1 MKCKY
6 KLNELDCA
14 ACANKIETKLNKD
27 KNIENAVVNY
37 SKLTIS
43 LETNLTNNVKE
54 YVEKIVKEVEPDVKL
69 YNPED
74 VSLDIKKTTKK
85 EIIRLLG
92 GSTIALIGTFLL
104 TGPFSQILI
113 ILGFIILLYR
123 VALTALK
130 LLKNSHTINEN
141 FLLTIS
147 CIGAYLT
154 GNITEGLMVII
165 LYEIGKILEG
175 IAVNNTRQSISDLMD
190 IKPEYANL
198 KEKKSY
204 KKVSPEEVKINDII
218 IIKQGEKVP
227 LDGIVIKGEAKL
239 NTSALTGE
247 SKLKNVK
254 TNDEVLS
261 GSINHRG
268 LIELKVTNNYND
280 STVSKILELVE
291 TATDRKAKTETFV
304 SKASRI
310 YTPTVLILSI
320 LTFILLPMILNIS
333 YNTSLYRALVF
344 LVVSCPCAIAISVP
358 LSYFTGIGKSSKEGI
373 LIKGSDYLDALS
385 NITKII
391 FDKTGTITTGSFTD
405 YTLTI
410 IDNNY
415 DKDTIISYYVSGE
428 TLSNHPIAKSI
439 IKIFG
444 KTKPNHNIN
453 SFKEVAGKGI
463 TYKLNK
469 DTIKIGTPS
478 FCNSK
483 ENGNEIYLSINDKV
497 IAKLDLIDGLKKD
510 SAQAIK
516 ELKKLGIITK
526 IFTGDSKEIAA
537 TIGKKINVD
546 EIKSELLPTDKY
558 TLLEKE
564 IKDNKEGKTA
574 FVGDGIND
582 APSLAR
588 ADIGISMGGIGSAS
602 AIESSD
608 IVIMTDELTKI
619 AKGIKISK
627 FTNKIIKQNLI
638 FAISVKIIVLLL
650 SALGLT
656 NMIAAVFADTG
667 LTLLTILNTGRISK
681 YNPKR

>member
-14 ACANKIETKLNKD
+14 ACANKIEKKLNKD

-104 TGPFSQILI
+104 TGLSSQILI

-320 LTFILLPMILNIS
+320 LTFILLPTILNIS

-410 IDNNY
+410 IDTSY
-415 DKDTIISYYVSGE
+415 DKDIIISYYVSGE

-444 KTKPNHNIN
+444 ETKPNHNIN
-453 SFKEVAGKGI
+453 SFKEVTGKGI

-497 IAKLDLIDGLKKD
+497 IAKLDLLDGLKED
-510 SAQAIK
+510 SEQAIK

-608 IVIMTDELTKI
+608 VVIMTDELTKI
-619 AKGIKISK
+619 TEGIKISK